1 MDTGAACYK
10 RRIILWG
17 SNSRSGRSTGERSA
31 GTLGYRKVVYAGM
44 ERASVRT
51 DELYLSIFT
60 GRADEIEIYSLR
72 TEKRIYAGE
81 QMREMQEDGGE
92 ERIRN
97 RKLFR

>member
-10 RRIILWG
+10 RIIILWG

-72 TEKRIYAGE
+72 TEKENLRRRTDA
-81 QMREMQEDGGE
+81 
-92 ERIRN
+92 
-97 RKLFR
+97 